1 MVEALKGL
9 MKKSKTQKERRDGPK
24 EFAINQSLDSL
35 YLTQTTDLAAAQ
47 QRPSEVGS
55 EYSRAQSEVS
65 HREEENKQEVLPAV
79 EEEEKKSEEEE
90 KKSSDSDEFSN
101 QIGVQDDVDFQWG
114 VETRKIFKQKVIDK
128 TVKKT

>member
-1 MVEALKGL
+1 
-9 MKKSKTQKERRDGPK
+9 MKAPSVIVKRPTNEECDFWQSGGYK
-24 EFAINQSLDSL
+24 SLDSL

-65 HREEENKQEVLPAV
+65 HREEEKKEEVLPAV

-101 QIGVQDDVDFQWG
+101 QIGVQDDLDFQWG